1 MMKLRDNKG
10 VTLVELI
17 VAIAIGTMVTV
28 AANTVMLLGLRIY
41 NNSNKEALR
50 HQEVRMAITIMEK
63 LVSEAA
69 DVDTDKDEQENDVVL
84 SSGEKLLFLDGDV
97 IKATSGVTILEG
109 VDGFV
114 AHINEDDLLTITFRL
129 RGMED
134 EKGTYSFAVHC
145 PVKTTIQEELIGFS
159 LRQES
164 PEEVL
169 DSAIHDE
176 ALTPAVRAFL
186 KVFASQVGSDG
197 RIITEDGEG
206 EYYSS
211 WYIGGYEDHPG
222 WSEETPW
229 CGCFISWAMEECRGY
244 LQGQTPLFANV
255 DTFWYEIVTSDNW
268 KSSDPQPGEIIF
280 FDWILDGKMN
290 PEHVGV
296 VLAVRENWIFTIEGN
311 SNNSVKI
318 CKYSTENPYILGF
331 GQLNWN

>member
-1 MMKLRDNKG
+1 MKLRDNKG
-10 VTLVELI
+10 LTLIELI
-17 VAIAIGTMVTV
+17 VSIAIGTMVTV
-28 AANTVMLLGLRIY
+28 AATAVMLLGLRLY
-41 NNSNKEALR
+41 NISNKEALR

-63 LVSEAA
+63 LASEAA
-69 DVDTDKDEQENDVVL
+69 DVEVDIEETDTVFYSE
-84 SSGEKLLFLDGDV
+84 GILLTLDNGA
-97 IKATSGVTILEG
+97 IVTGGNVTVLEG
-109 VDGFV
+109 VKDFD
-114 AHINEDDLLTITFRL
+114 AKMDDDLLVITFSL
-129 RGMED
+129 VEME
-134 EKGTYSFAVHC
+134 EGEEPYSFRVYC
-145 PVKTTIQEELIGFS
+145 PVKTMQEEMAAFS

-186 KVFASQVGSDG
+186 KVLASQVGSDG
-197 RIITEDGEG
+197 RILTEDGEG

-211 WYIGGYEDHPG
+211 WYIGGYEGHPD

-229 CGCFISWAMEECRGY
+229 CGCFISWAVEECRGY
-244 LQGQTPLFANV
+244 IQGQTPRFANV
-255 DTFWYEIVTSDNW
+255 DTFWYDIVTSDNW

-318 CKYSTENPYILGF
+318 CKYSAENPYILGF